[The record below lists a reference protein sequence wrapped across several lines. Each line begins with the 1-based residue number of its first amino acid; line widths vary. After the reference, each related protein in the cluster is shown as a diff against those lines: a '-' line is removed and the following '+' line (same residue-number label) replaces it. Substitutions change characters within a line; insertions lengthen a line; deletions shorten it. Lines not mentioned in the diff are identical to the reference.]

1 MELVYIKLDIMKNQM
16 WDSQTNGCGNFW
28 NRLEFFN
35 PQPSTLQVEEGLSM
49 RGTTGNGKTQASDC
63 KQVGRTE
70 K

>member
-1 MELVYIKLDIMKNQM
+1 M

-28 NRLEFFN
+28 NRLEFLN

-63 KQVGRTE
+63 KQVGRAE